1 MADPASDST
10 PRSAPHPGH
19 NVFDTDTAG
28 VLTLDITGA
37 SDAFYNADTVRA
49 MTVALAEWTD
59 AVVAETE
66 ARGGRFAA
74 FTGDGLI
81 LWFPTPDAELMLMVT
96 RAAGALWAERG
107 VGLVVVRLA
116 PHGPGA
122 AVDLR
127 GHGAGHVPLRPRDV
141 GIGGDIDELVGG
153 SGRGGGEGVLFSKRA
168 NSFSCLP
175 NPTMSQIIKSELLK
189 CGLQDSTRSIR
200 PFPAFLYSGEEIH
213 IDTS

>member
-107 VGLVVVRLA
+107 VGLVA
-116 PHGPGA
+116 
-122 AVDLR
+122 DLR
-127 GHGAGHVPLRPRDV
+127 MKAGLAGGFIVSQHHPGGVSINGEAVTAACHALTAAAPGEAVGARLRPPAGAHDV
-141 GIGGDIDELVGG
+141 DPETLDAKP
-153 SGRGGGEGVLFSKRA
+153 RRA
-168 NSFSCLP
+168 DVRWR
-175 NPTMSQIIKSELLK
+175 IAI
-189 CGLQDSTRSIR
+189 
-200 PFPAFLYSGEEIH
+200 
-213 IDTS
+213 